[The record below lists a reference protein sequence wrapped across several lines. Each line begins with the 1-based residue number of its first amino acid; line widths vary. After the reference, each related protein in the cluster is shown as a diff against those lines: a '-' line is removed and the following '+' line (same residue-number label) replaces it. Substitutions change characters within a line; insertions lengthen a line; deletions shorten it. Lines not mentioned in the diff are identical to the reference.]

1 MSFTFTCGIC
11 GQELEADDDY
21 AGKQVNCPACGKEI
35 TVPEHQ
41 EPEED
46 DSSRQASLEAEKK
59 SELEKQAELEEK
71 RDALQKELNADVTRL
86 KELIVTKIKLGDYES
101 AFNFA
106 RDEYCTE
113 EDILVF
119 LLEISYRDHNYDKA
133 LEYAEKLIEK
143 SPDSS
148 VGYRWKAEIL
158 DDGFGSVEE
167 SIRCSTKAIELNPKD
182 TEAYV
187 IRGNTK
193 RWMTPPDLHGATA
206 DYMSA
211 IKIDRKCS
219 QAFSGIGWI
228 AMNGAYNA
236 LDNGKQQDVKEM
248 AKQAEEWFQTAIGE
262 NKGLNYGA
270 WQGLA
275 AAKELLGASEDE
287 FLPLLDMAIKLSPR
301 FKHAYIQR
309 AKAKLNRDTPPLEEI
324 IQDYARAIA
333 FTEDSAKIDRNWL
346 KELMV
351 LLASYF
357 KIDEN

>member
-1 MSFTFTCGIC
+1 MSFTFTCEAC
-11 GQELEADDDY
+11 GQALEADNDL
-21 AGKQVNCPACGKEI
+21 AGKLVNCPACGKEI
-35 TVPEHQ
+35 TVPKPQ
-41 EPEED
+41 EVEED
-46 DSSRQASLEAEKK
+46 DSRKQASLEAEK
-59 SELEKQAELEEK
+59 EAEQEKLAELEEK
-71 RDALQKELNADVTRL
+71 REALHEELCADVARL
-86 KELIVTKIKLGDYES
+86 KGVIIDKIRLGDYEQ
-101 AFNFA
+101 AFNFVKN
-106 RDEYCTE
+106 EYCTE
-113 EDILVF
+113 EDIILF
-119 LLEISYRDHNYDKA
+119 LLEISYREHRYDLA
-133 LEYAEKLIEK
+133 LKYAEEMIEK
-143 SPDSS
+143 CPDSS

-158 DDGFGSVEE
+158 DDGFANVEE
-167 SIRCSTKAIELNPKD
+167 SIRCSTKALELNPKD

-193 RWMTPPDLHGATA
+193 RWMSPPDLDGATD

-211 IKIDRKCS
+211 LKIDRKCCR
-219 QAFSGIGWI
+219 AFSGIGWI

-236 LDNGKQQDVKEM
+236 LQNGSQQDVKEM

>member
-59 SELEKQAELEEK
+59 SELEKLAELEEK
-71 RDALQKELNADVTRL
+71 RDALHEELCADAARL
-86 KELIVTKIKLGDYES
+86 RELIVDIIRLGNYDQ
-101 AFNFA
+101 AFKFA
-106 RDEYCTE
+106 KDECCTE

-148 VGYRWKAEIL
+148 VGYRWKAQIL
-158 DDGFGSVEE
+158 DDGFGRMDE
-167 SIRCSTKAIELNPKD
+167 SLRCSTKAIELNPKD

-193 RWMTPPDLHGATA
+193 RWMSPPDLDGATD
-206 DYMSA
+206 DYMAA
-211 IKIDRKCS
+211 IKINRKCCR
-219 QAFSGIGWI
+219 AFSGIGWI
-228 AMNGAYNA
+228 AMNEAYDA
-236 LDNGKQQDVKEM
+236 LDNGKQQDAKEM
-248 AKQAEEWFQTAIGE
+248 AEKAEEWFQTAIGE
-262 NKGLNYGA
+262 DNELIYGA
-270 WQGLA
+270 FQGLA
-275 AAKELLGASEDE
+275 AAKALLGASEDE
-287 FLPLLDMAIKLSPR
+287 FLPLLDMAIKLSPK
-301 FKHAYIQR
+301 FTHAYIQR
-309 AKAKLNRDTPPLEEI
+309 ANAKLNRDIPPLEEI
-324 IQDYARAIA
+324 IHDYARAIA
-333 FTEDSAKIDRNWL
+333 YSRDFSKISRTWLEKLRDLLETYCDED
-346 KELMV
+346 E
-351 LLASYF
+351 
-357 KIDEN
+357 